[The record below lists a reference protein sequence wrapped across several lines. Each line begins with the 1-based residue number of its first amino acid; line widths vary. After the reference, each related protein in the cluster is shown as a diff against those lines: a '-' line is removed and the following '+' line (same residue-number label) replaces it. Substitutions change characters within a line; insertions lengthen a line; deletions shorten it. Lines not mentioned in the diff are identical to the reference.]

1 MRVLQINYNFNKGSV
16 GRIVS
21 YMGDLI
27 LNKSNNEFF
36 VAYKNGTLN
45 SNIKGYKIGGNQS
58 TYLHVLKTRLFDR
71 HGFGSTFSTKL
82 LIKKI
87 ERIKPDII
95 HIHNIHGYYL
105 NIEILFKY
113 LKKANKPIVW
123 TFHDC
128 WPFTGHCSYFDS
140 VNCYRW
146 QTECHHCPNKHGYPA
161 SWLIDNSR
169 KNFRQKRELFTGL
182 KKMALVAPCRWMEGH
197 LRNSFLSGYE
207 IRVIYNGIDIEKF
220 RPVDSGKVRKKYALN
235 KKYILGVANIWTKRK
250 GLEDFIKLRRLL
262 DKDIDIVLAGLNRR
276 KCKSLPEGINGIIR
290 TENIE
295 ELAALYSAAEVFVNP
310 TYVDNFP
317 TVNLEALAC
326 GTPIVTYNTGGC
338 PEAIDEKTGIIVN
351 KGNIDELFGAV
362 QNILI
367 NGKGMYSNS
376 CRQRAEKFFNKEE
389 RTRDYINLYQELLKK

>member
-1 MRVLQINYNFNKGSV
+1 MKVLQINTISNSGST
-16 GRIVS
+16 GRIAENI
-21 YMGDLI
+21 G
-27 LNKSNNEFF
+27 F
-36 VAYKNGTLN
+36 VAHEAGHKSYIAAAFIGPNGY
-45 SNIKGYKIGGNQS
+45 SKIIKIGS
-58 TYLHVLKTRLFDR
+58 AFDRYLHAINTRIFDR
-71 HGFGSTFSTKL
+71 HGYGSFSSTKK

-87 ERIKPDII
+87 EEIKPDLI
-95 HIHNIHGYYL
+95 HLHNLHGYYL
-105 NIEILFKY
+105 NVGVLFEY
-113 LKKANKPIVW
+113 LKKTNKPVVW

-182 KKMALVAPCRWMEGH
+182 KKMVLVAPCRWMEGH

-207 IRVIYNGIDIEKF
+207 IRVIYNGIDIKKF
-220 RPVDSGKVRKKYALN
+220 KPFDSAGVRKKYVLN
-235 KKYILGVANIWTKRK
+235 NKYILGVASTWTKRK
-250 GLEDFIKLRRLL
+250 GLEDFIKLRRLI
-262 DKDIDIVLAGLNRR
+262 DRDIDIVLAGLNRR
-276 KCKSLPEGINGIIR
+276 QCKSLPEGIKGIMR
-290 TENIE
+290 TESIE

-338 PEAIDEKTGIIVN
+338 PEAIDEKTGIVVN

-367 NGKGMYSNS
+367 NGKGMFSNS
-376 CRQRAEKFFNKEE
+376 CRQRAEKLFNKDE
-389 RTRDYINLYQELLKK
+389 RTRDYINLYQELLQK